1 MRPMPHCFGLDAA
14 PHRSGGRLLY
24 ASSRDARIV
33 SALLALVILAT
44 CAHHR
49 SPGVFRVIAAKPEYQ
64 LRAPDSQETAFSNV
78 LSQFTPQSSTWVE
91 LRPKMEMRV
100 EMAYYREGSR
110 RRGLADYL
118 GTATAHYQV
127 RPNGALRLV
136 LMQSAVKE
144 RPNDQPAIEKL
155 IEPSQARHRFHRFF
169 YEILLNRKAELRGA
183 VLLGAASTAEL
194 DRLTGQLLSNP
205 AALCS
210 ARPRQCTIFPETC
223 IASLEIEIVVNGV
236 PQTVLWGS
244 SLSSI
249 AAKPRQLEL
258 MRLNRGR
265 LVPVE
270 IDAADPSALRLPLLP
285 GDHVAW
291 R

>member
-1 MRPMPHCFGLDAA
+1 M
-14 PHRSGGRLLY
+14 
-24 ASSRDARIV
+24 RIV
-33 SALLALVILAT
+33 STLLVLVLLAA

-64 LRAPDSQETAFSNV
+64 LRAPDSQETPFSNV
-78 LSQFTPQSSTWVE
+78 LNQFTPQSSAWVE
-91 LRPKMEMRV
+91 LRPAMELRV

-127 RPNGALRLV
+127 RPNETLRLV
-136 LMQSAVKE
+136 STQSAVKE
-144 RPNDQPAIEKL
+144 RPTDQPAIEKL
-155 IEPSQARHRFHRFF
+155 IEPAQAHHRFHRFF

-183 VLLGAASTAEL
+183 VLLGAASTGEL
-194 DRLTGQLLSNP
+194 DRLTGQLLSDP

-210 ARPRQCTIFPETC
+210 ARPRQCTIFPEKC
-223 IASLEIEIVVNGV
+223 IASLEIEIVVNGESR
-236 PQTVLWGS
+236 TVLWGC

-249 AAKPRQLEL
+249 VPKPRQLQL
-258 MRLNRGR
+258 MRPDRGR
-265 LVPVE
+265 LVPVDL
-270 IDAADPSALRLPLLP
+270 DASDPSALRLPLLP
-285 GDHVAW
+285 GDHIDW

>member
-1 MRPMPHCFGLDAA
+1 MRVV
-14 PHRSGGRLLY
+14 STLL
-24 ASSRDARIV
+24 V
-33 SALLALVILAT
+33 LVLLTA

-49 SPGVFRVIAAKPEYQ
+49 APGVFRVIAATPEYQ
-64 LRAPDSQETAFSNV
+64 LRAPDSQETPFSNV
-78 LSQFTPQSSTWVE
+78 LNQFTPQSSAWVE
-91 LRPKMEMRV
+91 LRPAMELRV

-127 RPNGALRLV
+127 RPNETLRLIST
-136 LMQSAVKE
+136 QSAVKE

-155 IEPSQARHRFHRFF
+155 IEHSQVRRHFHRFF

-183 VLLGAASTAEL
+183 VLLGAASRAEL
-194 DRLTGQLLSNP
+194 DRLTGQLLSDP
-205 AALCS
+205 AALCT

-223 IASLEIEIVVNGV
+223 IVSLEIEITVNGE
-236 PQTVLWGS
+236 PRTVLWGS
-244 SLSSI
+244 SVSSLTP
-249 AAKPRQLEL
+249 KPRQLEV
-258 MRLNRGR
+258 MRLDRSR

-270 IDAADPSALRLPLLP
+270 IDAADPTALRLPLLP
-285 GDHVAW
+285 GDQIDW